1 MKSGTEGRILQLV
14 VVTGISSVVSQLLI
28 IREFLS
34 RFQGNEFV
42 IALILFSW
50 LVIGGFGTW
59 ASGLAGSRILPPD
72 RTRLSLLTM
81 LLAVLSPLTLLAV
94 RVLRDVLFVTGS
106 AVGFYATF
114 GYILATIAP
123 YCLLLGFVLPYSLFC
138 ARVLEPG
145 FSGTRIYIAD
155 NIGDMSGGALFSFLL
170 VFFATPM
177 QALVIVN
184 AALLASAFF
193 LVPPGRRFRLA
204 LGLAAAVGIAGLTAM
219 LWTET
224 PSLQRPVGEL
234 VHYKE
239 SRYGRVEIFKNQGQH
254 TLFLDGRPVF
264 SDQNLV
270 QAEESVH
277 YPLSQLDTVE
287 HVLLVSAEGGMMR
300 QIRKYEP
307 ASVDYVEIDPAITR
321 ALFQY
326 DMLRKI
332 PGLNV
337 IHQDARLFLSG
348 SDKQYDAIL
357 VNLPEP
363 ETFQINRFFT
373 IRFFAEARRHLTD
386 NGIFSFHTNDPGNY
400 ISEIQGEK
408 ISILHQTASAHFS
421 DILMLPGQRL
431 YFLCADR
438 SLDTNIPAGLAEK
451 NISTQFVRGYY
462 TGNVTPDR
470 IRQIKSRLQAD
481 APVNTDYVP
490 RLVGIMFSQWFA
502 EFESTPAVFMGLLAL
517 GLAFYLLRS
526 RSEEFVLFTTGA
538 MTMGSEVLVIF
549 AFQVFF
555 GYIYFE
561 IGLIVTVFLAGLLP
575 GAVIG
580 EYHRNIGRRLFIL
593 TDIVLI
599 AAVAAFMAAL
609 WFAGDVLP
617 ESAFLLF
624 GGIVSLACGIQ
635 FPVALHVGGR
645 ENPAA
650 VRAFSADLIGAAVG
664 TLAVSVVLMPY
675 FGLIWTAAAL
685 IGMKTLSLTFV
696 TVAYDT

>member
-1 MKSGTEGRILQLV
+1 MKSRTEGRILQLV
-14 VVTGISSVVSQLLI
+14 VVTGITSVVSQLLI

-50 LVIGGFGTW
+50 LVLGGFGTW
-59 ASGLAGSRILPPD
+59 AAGAASSRILPAN
-72 RTRLSLLTM
+72 RIRLALLSM

-94 RVLRDVLFVTGS
+94 RVLRDVMFVTGS

-123 YCLLLGFVLPYSLFC
+123 FCLLLGFVLPYSLFC

-184 AALLASAFF
+184 AALLVSAFF
-193 LVPPGRRFRLA
+193 LIPAGQHHRLA

-219 LWTET
+219 LWTEA
-224 PSLQRPVGEL
+224 PSLHRPAGEL
-234 VHYKE
+234 VHYEE

-264 SDQNLV
+264 SDQNLF

-277 YPLSQLDTVE
+277 YPLSQLDRVK
-287 HVLLVSAEGGMMR
+287 HVLLVSAKGGMMR
-300 QIRKYEP
+300 QIRKYDP

-348 SDKQYDAIL
+348 SDKQYDAII

-373 IRFFAEARRHLTD
+373 TRFFAQARRHLTD
-386 NGIFSFHTNDPGNY
+386 NGIFSFHTNAPGNY
-400 ISEIQGEK
+400 ISDIQAKK

-421 DILMLPGQRL
+421 DILMLPGRRL
-431 YFLCADR
+431 YFLCAQR
-438 SLDTNIPAGLAEK
+438 PLDTDIPARLAEK
-451 NISTQFVRGYY
+451 NISTKYVRGYY

-470 IRQIKSRLQAD
+470 IGQIKSRLQTD
-481 APVNTDYVP
+481 APVNTDYMP
-490 RLVGIMFSQWFA
+490 RMVGIMFSQWFA
-502 EFESTPAVFMGLLAL
+502 EFESTPAVFTALLAL
-517 GLAFYLLRS
+517 GLAVYLLRS

-561 IGLIVTVFLAGLLP
+561 IGLIITVFLAGLLP

-580 EYHRNIGRRLFIL
+580 EYGRNIGRRLFIV
-593 TDIVLI
+593 TDILLI
-599 AAVAAFMAAL
+599 TAMVAFMAAL

-617 ESAFLLF
+617 ESAFLVF

-664 TLAVSVVLMPY
+664 TLTVSVVLMPY

-685 IGMKTLSLTFV
+685 IAMKTFSLTFV
-696 TVAYDT
+696 TLTYDK